1 MFRFVPRALICDC
14 RTADPTAVA
23 IPVSPD
29 PSPWNE
35 VAVIIPPATKP
46 DAPTTSVVKPTSFVN
61 TDNTD
66 GVLVKLL

>member
-29 PSPWNE
+29 PSPLKA
-35 VAVIIPPATKP
+35 VAVTIPPATNP
-46 DAPTTSVVKPTSFVN
+46 DAPTTSVVNPTSLVN
-61 TDNTD
+61 DDSTD
-66 GVLVKLL
+66 GVFVKLL